1 MKISLK
7 FSIIVPQAPQWWW
20 IITYSEVLE
29 VSKIKI
35 KIRIY
40 ANIYMI
46 LMSEECRENGR
57 HSANN
62 AIEIYNYGMNV

>member
-1 MKISLK
+1 MIYFIASRVDD
-7 FSIIVPQAPQWWW
+7 F
-20 IITYSEVLE
+20 
-29 VSKIKI
+29 KIKI